1 MKKTALVVCP
11 GRGTYNK
18 AELGYISNNC
28 ISNSVADKAL
38 LAQFDAVRS
47 APLPV

>member
-18 AELGYISNNC
+18 AELGYISQHA
-28 ISNSVADKAL
+28 SDSTL
-38 LAQFDAVRS
+38 LAQFDARWS
-47 APLPV
+47 

>member
-18 AELGYISNNC
+18 AELGYISNHTIKLIKNLIIC
-28 ISNSVADKAL
+28 YPKSI
-38 LAQFDAVRS
+38 
-47 APLPV
+47 